1 MTSSMPAPSARRKV
15 IIGVDTHKH
24 VHVAVAIDVW
34 GIRLEDR
41 SFPADS
47 GGYRQLISW
56 AIELGPID
64 AFGIEGTG
72 SYGAG
77 LTSAVRRAGH
87 RVVEVN
93 RGDRRAR
100 RANGKSD
107 TLDAELAARSVLAG
121 QSAAT
126 PKTADGA
133 VEMMRQLKIARDTAV
148 KARTS
153 AIISLK
159 QIIVNAPA
167 ELRESLAGLADKALI
182 DRCAGF
188 RPGQMDS
195 TTASAKHTLRAL
207 ARRWLLLN
215 DEVHDHDRHLDQL
228 TVDTSPTLRDGFGI
242 GADTAAEMLIIFGDN
257 PERIRGEAAFAKL
270 CGACP
275 IPASSGMTTGRHRLY
290 RGGHRQAN
298 AALYRSTI
306 VRMRFHQPTIDYVA
320 RRTAEGMPKREIIRC
335 IKRFL
340 AREIYQRV
348 LTDHRARTAV
358 NGIEP
363 PGPAIPPTLATAV

>member
-1 MTSSMPAPSARRKV
+1 MPGAGERRKV
-15 IIGVDTHKH
+15 IVGVDTHKH
-24 VHVAVAIDVW
+24 VHVAVVIDVW
-34 GIRLEDR
+34 GVRLQDR
-41 SFPADS
+41 SFPVDS
-47 GGYRQLISW
+47 GGYRQLIAW
-56 AIELGPID
+56 AGELGPIE

-121 QSAAT
+121 QSTAV

-167 ELRESLAGLADKALI
+167 ELRESLSGLADKALI

-188 RPGQMDS
+188 RPGSMDS
-195 TTASAKHTLRAL
+195 PTASAKHTLRAL
-207 ARRWLLLN
+207 ARRWLTLN
-215 DEVHDHDRHLDQL
+215 EEIGDHDGHLEKL
-228 TVDTSPTLRDGFGI
+228 TADTSPTLRDGFGI

-257 PERIRGEAAFAKL
+257 PDRIRSEAAFAKL

-306 VRMRFHQPTIDYVA
+306 VRMRFHQPTIDYVT

-348 LTDHRARTAV
+348 MIDHRIRTAITASER
-358 NGIEP
+358 GAP
-363 PGPAIPPTLATAV
+363 PYHPPLAEAV